1 MDITINFTHR
11 PWGNYIKLFQEAGV
25 WVKRVEVA
33 PGCRLSL
40 QRHAYRSEKWNI
52 VTGCGLVVLGKR
64 EIKAVQG
71 IVIDVPAG
79 VAHRI
84 GNTGNNPL
92 VFIEVAVAANGGDL
106 SESDIVRLEDD
117 YARLSQ
123 GRRRRSLNSGAAQ
136 GRMSKSA
143 QVRRQDI

>member
-25 WVKRVEVA
+25 WVKRVEVN

-71 IVIDVPAG
+71 SMIDVPVG
-79 VAHRI
+79 VVHRI
-84 GNTGNNPL
+84 GNTGDDPL
-92 VFIEVAVAANGGDL
+92 VFIEVAVTANGGEL
-106 SESDIVRLEDD
+106 SENDIVRLKDD
-117 YARLSQ
+117 YARLTA
-123 GRRRRSLNSGAAQ
+123 RRTGTANGKI
-136 GRMSKSA
+136 SKSA
-143 QVRRQDI
+143 QMRRQDL